1 MQGLCNF
8 MGDGTTPIF
17 PRLTPSTA
25 KHPQIPHPQPH
36 DLHHIHHLHSQ
47 PHDLH
52 RLCHPQSHPQYP
64 HFDTLSNAPLP
75 TPYPALPWTGMTTAQ
90 ES

>member
-1 MQGLCNF
+1 

-17 PRLTPSTA
+17 PPLTPSTA

-36 DLHHIHHLHSQ
+36 DLHRIHHHPL
-47 PHDLH
+47 PYDLR
-52 RLCHPQSHPQYP
+52 RLRHPQAYPQYP